1 MIFYTLEILSQPKIE
16 FACSILE
23 SMTPESRNII
33 DHRRGMIEFCV
44 NNGFDMRVDYGAR
57 TRVRHN
63 GEVGV
68 YFPDEKY
75 TLSPL
80 IESPTEAQLN
90 SVSVF
95 IEKMRLEK
103 KSAATEADAARIA
116 DDLKPGTI
124 ILPEAIALPRDDA
137 EVFMST
143 LRTLIST
150 RLEQTTAGQLKCLS
164 LWYDLTAQIDSAFRS
179 GIYSKLEKSGEMPS
193 SSYYHVYRIKR
204 YVTDHISEA
213 LSVSGIAEAIGISP
227 DYAGRIFR
235 RECGLTLTEHILRT
249 RVSLLRSLISSNRS
263 TPLSDL
269 AAKAGFTDL
278 RYAQRIFKRKTG
290 CTMQR
295 CRQLDSGITL
305 LHEDPWK
312 SPNLDQDIY
321 QGPAPGPDSH

>member
-143 LRTLIST
+143 
-150 RLEQTTAGQLKCLS
+150 
-164 LWYDLTAQIDSAFRS
+164 SA
-179 GIYSKLEKSGEMPS
+179 PS
-193 SSYYHVYRIKR
+193 S
-204 YVTDHISEA
+204 A
-213 LSVSGIAEAIGISP
+213 PVSNKP
-227 DYAGRIFR
+227 PRD
-235 RECGLTLTEHILRT
+235 
-249 RVSLLRSLISSNRS
+249 N
-263 TPLSDL
+263 
-269 AAKAGFTDL
+269 
-278 RYAQRIFKRKTG
+278 
-290 CTMQR
+290 
-295 CRQLDSGITL
+295 
-305 LHEDPWK
+305 
-312 SPNLDQDIY
+312 
-321 QGPAPGPDSH
+321 